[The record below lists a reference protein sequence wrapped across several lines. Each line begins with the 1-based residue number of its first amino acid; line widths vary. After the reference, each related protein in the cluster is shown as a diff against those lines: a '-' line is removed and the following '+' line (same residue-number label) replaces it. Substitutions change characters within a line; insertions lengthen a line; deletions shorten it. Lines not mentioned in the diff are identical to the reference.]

1 MGKNKLGLKWVGFK
15 SQFNDLLSNGL
26 GISLDLSF
34 IILKMGM
41 IMEPKSK
48 VAVMINKI
56 SQIKPWAE
64 ALNGCYVLINY

>member
-41 IMEPKSK
+41 IMEPKSE
-48 VAVMINKI
+48 VAVMIKQNK
-56 SQIKPWAE
+56 S
-64 ALNGCYVLINY
+64 N